1 MGLLDATFFYQG
13 DAEDQK
19 CENKE
24 IAADLQPCGI
34 V

>member
-1 MGLLDATFFYQG
+1 MMLARRPFFDQG
-13 DAEDQK
+13 DAEAQE